1 MIGKKLL
8 YPFSFFQQQI
18 HELYSQG
25 TAFEKLLFF
34 LYLISSLGLFLYSYT
49 QIDLGLVITRVSWLY
64 AIEKKFQYI
73 GYFNRPFSALLFVS
87 LTIIFTFLYFYLWRL
102 SHQKKIKSS
111 TVWSIIGVV
120 TIILT
125 FSYNAF
131 SYDLFN
137 YLFDAKILTHYHQ
150 NPYLHKALDYPQDPM
165 LGFMHWT
172 HRTYP
177 YGPLWLALTIPL
189 SFIGTNI
196 FIITFFLFKILM
208 AASFLFLL
216 YYLYQILKKGNEKN
230 VLENFIL
237 FAFNP
242 LVLYECLI
250 SAHNDIVMMAFSVA
264 ALFYLLQKK
273 YWLGFLLL
281 LISIGIKFATIALL
295 PIFLLTFLLMRKK
308 KIINQKKIFLACF
321 GLMLLPLFFVTMR
334 TNFQP
339 WYLLYVLPFIPF
351 IAKSFIRYLIVFISV
366 GCLFLYTSFLA
377 TGDWHSKWYT
387 VPESVMYW
395 MIAIVGVVGA
405 LYAMYTMFRITFVED
420 NK

>member
-1 MIGKKLL
+1 MTGKKLL

-18 HELYSQG
+18 HELFDQG
-25 TAFEKLLFF
+25 STLEKLLFF
-34 LYLISSLGLFLYSYT
+34 WHLISSLGLFLYSYT

-73 GYFNRPFSALLFVS
+73 GYFNRPLSALLFIF
-87 LTIIFTFLYFYLWRL
+87 LTIIFIILYLFLWRL
-102 SHQKKIKSS
+102 SHQNKIKSS
-111 TVWSIIGVV
+111 TMWSIIGVV

-150 NPYLHKALDYPQDPM
+150 NPYLHKALDYSLDPM

-177 YGPLWLALTIPL
+177 YGPLWLALTIPP
-189 SFIGTNI
+189 SFIGANI

-208 AASFLFLL
+208 AASFLALL
-216 YYLYQILKKGNEKN
+216 YYLYQILNKSNEKN

-237 FAFNP
+237 FALNP
-242 LVLYECLI
+242 LVLFECLV

-264 ALFYLLQKK
+264 ALFYLLKK
-273 YWLGFLLL
+273 SYWLSFLLL
-281 LISIGIKFATIALL
+281 FISISIKFATVAML
-295 PIFLLTFLLMRKK
+295 PVFFLVFILREKKPVPQEKIFLL
-308 KIINQKKIFLACF
+308 CF
-321 GLMLLPLFFVTMR
+321 GFMLLPLFFVTIR

-351 IAKSFIRYLIVFISV
+351 IAKSFIRYFIISISV
-366 GCLFLYTSFLA
+366 GSIFLYTSFLA
-377 TGDWHSKWYT
+377 TGEWHSKWYT

-395 MIAIVGVVGA
+395 VIAVVGVAGA
-405 LYAMYTMFRITFVED
+405 LYATYSLFRITFVEE
-420 NK
+420 K